1 MSVKTVRY
9 LIRSDGL
16 YLPYLPSENQ
26 QSDGLEEWTWDGNY
40 LYVDEFEGKYGSYV
54 KIEIKDFDEEDVP

>member
-26 QSDGLEEWTWDGNY
+26 RSDGSEEWTWDGNY
-40 LYVDEFEGKYGSYV
+40 LYVDEFESKYGSYI